1 MKMPHEHDTCALSV
15 SYCPQHSSC
24 FRTSCFVIQSV
35 GTPLADPAHDTL
47 PRLPPAGL
55 HAAKS
60 FGIERRE
67 QPDNVKLRIFHAFRP
82 AATGESEDA
91 ACFRWRRSRYLLAT
105 IATKMLAAALLVAS
119 TSDPPTC
126 SILSPGKYHRTKPC
140 RSFSAR
146 CSAAIPSR
154 MVTATPMIMKP
165 ITTPSVLKLT

>member
-1 MKMPHEHDTCALSV
+1 MPHQHDLCALSV
-15 SYCPQHSSC
+15 PYNPQHSSC
-24 FRTSCFVIQSV
+24 FRTSCFVVQSV
-35 GTPLADPAHDTL
+35 GTPLTDPAHDAL

-60 FGIERRE
+60 LGIERRE
-67 QPDNVKLRIFHAFRP
+67 QPENVKLRIFHAFRP
-82 AATGESEDA
+82 PATGESEGA
-91 ACFRWRRSRYLLAT
+91 ACFHWRRSRYLLTT
-105 IATKMLAAALLVAS
+105 IATKMLAAALPVNS

-126 SILSPGKYHRTKPC
+126 SKLSPGKYHRTKPC

-154 MVTATPMIMKP
+154 MVTKIPMIMKP